1 MDLSQD
7 DRKLENYRLLLYN
20 HSCFAGVNGQKGK
33 EMLRSIKQMRLKNRL
48 VHAFQQSALPELPS
62 GSLDPDY
69 ELLQQLTQ
77 SFQRESNPKPL
88 SAKSIRELR
97 SDARMQVLIESQFA
111 LSAPPLP
118 EIWHETIPTTGGSV
132 PVRIYLPASRGPHPI
147 LIYLH
152 RGGWC
157 YGDLDTTH
165 DSALRIA
172 HHTGWVVI
180 TVDYRLSPE
189 YAFPAAL
196 QDAFAVLKWASQPE
210 NALPMRGNPQ
220 QIVLCGEGAGGNLAA
235 ALCLMN
241 RDRQGPPIA
250 SQVLIDPILDLL
262 HTDRISYQRYA
273 AGYDLTPADV
283 SFFIQQYIHDPVLAM
298 DPIISPL
305 LSPDLANLPPALIVS
320 AELSILRSEGEE
332 YVQKLQQARVPVR
345 HWLAIGLKHGF
356 FSQQHVLP
364 RAHFYAGHIYDMMT
378 GMISTTDNTPQDK
391 P

>member
-1 MDLSQD
+1 
-7 DRKLENYRLLLYN
+7 
-20 HSCFAGVNGQKGK
+20 
-33 EMLRSIKQMRLKNRL
+33 MLRSFQQMRLRKRL
-48 VHAFQQSALPELPS
+48 IHAFQQAALPELPS
-62 GSLDPDY
+62 ASLDPDY
-69 ELLQQLTQ
+69 ELLQQLMQ
-77 SFQRESNPKPL
+77 SFQRDRNPKPL
-88 SAKSIRELR
+88 STKSIRELR
-97 SDARMQVLIESQFA
+97 SDARMQVLIENQFA

-118 EIWHETIPTTGGSV
+118 EIWHETIPTTGGGV
-132 PVRIYLPASRGPHPI
+132 PVRIYLSASRGPHPI
-147 LIYLH
+147 VIYLH

-165 DSALRIA
+165 DSALRMA
-172 HHTGWVVI
+172 HATGWVII

-189 YAFPAAL
+189 FAFPAAL
-196 QDAFAVLKWASQPE
+196 QDAYAVFKWASQPE

-241 RDRQGPPIA
+241 RDRQGPTIA
-250 SQVLIDPILDLL
+250 GQVLIDPILDLL
-262 HTDRISYQRYA
+262 HTDRTSYQRYA
-273 AGYDLTPADV
+273 NGYSLTPADV
-283 SFFIQQYIHDPVLAM
+283 SFFIQQYIHDPVLTM

-332 YVQKLQQARVPVR
+332 YAQKLQQARVPVR

-364 RAHFYAGHIYDMMT
+364 RAHFYAAHIYDMMMET
-378 GMISTTDNTPQDK
+378 VNIAANVRQDNV
-391 P
+391 